1 VYVGLD
7 HNFRPDLTGSFR
19 VGGYHTEYYNNPAGQ
34 SEFSPYATASLK
46 YTYLPDCTLEAGFN
60 YDYSA
65 SPLFSANSVGNLTL
79 NAQAASV
86 YASLHHRITSKLYG
100 SLLAQFQNST
110 YYGGTIDGKTEQYY
124 LVGLNLQYR
133 FTPNFSV
140 EAGYNYDD
148 VNSDVAAFRTYD
160 RNRVYVGVT
169 GTY

>member
-1 VYVGLD
+1 LEVG
-7 HNFRPDLTGSFR
+7 
-19 VGGYHTEYYNNPAGQ
+19 
-34 SEFSPYATASLK
+34 FS
-46 YTYLPDCTLEAGFN
+46 

-65 SPLFSANSVGNLTL
+65 SSIFSANTAGNLTQ
-79 NAQAASV
+79 NAQSATV
-86 YASLHHRITSKLYG
+86 YASLHHQITPKLYG

-110 YYGGTIDGKTEQYY
+110 YYGGTIDGQVEKYW

-169 GTY
+169 GSY